1 MELHSACL
9 VTELEYRFSYS
20 SELELYTKG
29 NSKRTPIKIYM
40 LKYFSIMIAILR
52 EDLKKAITSKDK
64 VATNAIRSVIA
75 AIGNEG
81 KDAENS
87 EEKVIKTINKEI
99 KKRKDA
105 IALYKENNRDDLK
118 DIEEGELK
126 ILEKYLPEQMSE
138 EEVKKEVLRI
148 YESLQSAENVNM
160 GILMKESV
168 KQLSG
173 KADNG
178 MISKIAK
185 EIISSK

>member
-1 MELHSACL
+1 
-9 VTELEYRFSYS
+9 
-20 SELELYTKG
+20 
-29 NSKRTPIKIYM
+29 
-40 LKYFSIMIAILR
+40 MIAILR

-185 EIISSK
+185 EIISSE

>member
-1 MELHSACL
+1 
-9 VTELEYRFSYS
+9 
-20 SELELYTKG
+20 
-29 NSKRTPIKIYM
+29 
-40 LKYFSIMIAILR
+40 MIGILR

-64 VATNAIRSVIA
+64 IATNAIRSVIA

-81 KDAENS
+81 KEAANS
-87 EEKVIKTINKEI
+87 EEKVLKTIKKEI

-105 IALYKENNRDDLK
+105 IDLYKENNRNDLR

-138 EEVKKEVLRI
+138 EEVKKEVLKI
-148 YESLQSAENVNM
+148 YDSLESAENANM
-160 GILMKESV
+160 GTLMKESM

-178 MISKIAK
+178 AISKIAK
-185 EIISSK
+185 EIISNK

>member
-1 MELHSACL
+1 
-9 VTELEYRFSYS
+9 
-20 SELELYTKG
+20 
-29 NSKRTPIKIYM
+29 
-40 LKYFSIMIAILR
+40 MIAILR

-148 YESLQSAENVNM
+148 YESMQSAENVNM

>member
-1 MELHSACL
+1 
-9 VTELEYRFSYS
+9 
-20 SELELYTKG
+20 
-29 NSKRTPIKIYM
+29 M

-148 YESLQSAENVNM
+148 YESMQSAENVNM

>member
-1 MELHSACL
+1 
-9 VTELEYRFSYS
+9 
-20 SELELYTKG
+20 
-29 NSKRTPIKIYM
+29 
-40 LKYFSIMIAILR
+40 MIAILR

-64 VATNAIRSVIA
+64 MATNAIRSVIA

-87 EEKVIKTINKEI
+87 EEKVLKTIKKEI

-105 IALYKENNRDDLK
+105 IDLYKENNRDDLR

-138 EEVKKEVLRI
+138 EEVKKEVLKI
-148 YESLQSAENVNM
+148 YDSLESAENANM
-160 GILMKESV
+160 GTLMKESM

-178 MISKIAK
+178 AISKIAK
-185 EIISSK
+185 EIISNK

>member
-1 MELHSACL
+1 
-9 VTELEYRFSYS
+9 
-20 SELELYTKG
+20 
-29 NSKRTPIKIYM
+29 
-40 LKYFSIMIAILR
+40 MIAILR

-126 ILEKYLPEQMSE
+126 ILEKYLISVDKMVSSILASICQ
-138 EEVKKEVLRI
+138 KKHI
-148 YESLQSAENVNM
+148 
-160 GILMKESV
+160 
-168 KQLSG
+168 
-173 KADNG
+173 
-178 MISKIAK
+178 
-185 EIISSK
+185 

>member
-1 MELHSACL
+1 
-9 VTELEYRFSYS
+9 
-20 SELELYTKG
+20 
-29 NSKRTPIKIYM
+29 
-40 LKYFSIMIAILR
+40 MIAILR

-64 VATNAIRSVIA
+64 IATNAIRSVIA

-87 EEKVIKTINKEI
+87 EEKVLKTIKKEI

-105 IALYKENNRDDLK
+105 IDLYKENNRDDLK

-126 ILEKYLPEQMSE
+126 ILAKYLPEQMSD
-138 EEVKKEVLRI
+138 EEVKKEVLKI
-148 YESLQSAENVNM
+148 YESLESEENLNM
-160 GILMKESV
+160 GALMKESM

-178 MISKIAK
+178 TISEIAK
-185 EIISSK
+185 EIISNK

>member
-1 MELHSACL
+1 
-9 VTELEYRFSYS
+9 
-20 SELELYTKG
+20 
-29 NSKRTPIKIYM
+29 
-40 LKYFSIMIAILR
+40 MIAILR

>member
-1 MELHSACL
+1 
-9 VTELEYRFSYS
+9 
-20 SELELYTKG
+20 
-29 NSKRTPIKIYM
+29 
-40 LKYFSIMIAILR
+40 MIAILR

-148 YESLQSAENVNM
+148 YESLQSGENVNM

>member
-1 MELHSACL
+1 
-9 VTELEYRFSYS
+9 
-20 SELELYTKG
+20 
-29 NSKRTPIKIYM
+29 M

-148 YESLQSAENVNM
+148 YESLQSGENVNM

>member
-1 MELHSACL
+1 
-9 VTELEYRFSYS
+9 
-20 SELELYTKG
+20 
-29 NSKRTPIKIYM
+29 M

>member
-1 MELHSACL
+1 
-9 VTELEYRFSYS
+9 
-20 SELELYTKG
+20 
-29 NSKRTPIKIYM
+29 M

-64 VATNAIRSVIA
+64 IATNAIRSVIA

-81 KDAENS
+81 KEAVNS
-87 EEKVIKTINKEI
+87 EEKVLKTIKKEI

-105 IALYKENNRDDLK
+105 IDLYKENNRNDLR

-138 EEVKKEVLRI
+138 EEVKKEVLKI
-148 YESLQSAENVNM
+148 YDSLESAENANM
-160 GILMKESV
+160 GTLMKESM

-178 MISKIAK
+178 AISKIAK
-185 EIISSK
+185 EIISNK